1 MEEELFWL
9 IRKYKRRLTADEDVR
24 ALAKEISEYIQRK
37 IEEATKK

>member
-24 ALAKEISEYIQRK
+24 ALAKEIAEYVQRK
-37 IEEATKK
+37 IDEATKK

>member
-24 ALAKEISEYIQRK
+24 ALAKEVAEYVQQK
-37 IEEATKK
+37 IDEATKK